1 MKLVQPLNFN
11 KSYFDVDETSGG
23 DIKLTPYLP
32 SMRVWKTINVNGG
45 LIVNGQGVKSNTS
58 IEVNVTF
65 TPVFSTSTGLLHHF
79 AVEVFCDTVLTTGQ
93 LTCLNA
99 SKQYVPLEMNLNIY
113 EIYRQILLNSDFRIA
128 GLKQAPPN
136 ASMFVN
142 ANGSHIALNSVTD
155 VYVPEIRGL
164 YYTLNYQ
171 QQANRTAEFNFITI
185 DNASGSAKGMLYPY
199 SCNIT
204 KLKVNNNGSLK
215 LSNCDHSAVFKH
227 VIVHPTTLNTV
238 MTVSATYN
246 PANDSYKPKFLESL
260 HVSFGASFKLLVQNL
275 SLV

>member
-11 KSYFDVDETSGG
+11 TSYFDVDETLGG

-32 SMRVWKTINVNGG
+32 SMRVWETISVNGG

-58 IEVNVTF
+58 KAVNVTS
-65 TPVFSTSTGLLHHF
+65 TPVFSTATGLLHHF
-79 AVEVFCDTVLTTGQ
+79 VVEVFCDTVLTTAQ
-93 LTCLNA
+93 LTFLDAN
-99 SKQYVPLEMNLNIY
+99 KLYVPLEMNLNIY

-128 GLKQAPPN
+128 GLKEAPPI

-142 ANGSHIALNSVTD
+142 ADGSHVALGTVTD

-171 QQANRTAEFNFITI
+171 QQANRTAEFNYTAA
-185 DNASGSAKGMLYPY
+185 NRTSGTVKGMLYPHSY
-199 SCNIT
+199 NIT
-204 KLKVNNNGSLK
+204 KLKVKTNGSLK
-215 LSNCDHSAVFKH
+215 SSNCDHSAVFKH
-227 VIVHPTTLNTV
+227 VLV
-238 MTVSATYN
+238 N
-246 PANDSYKPKFLESL
+246 PSNLTMAMNIGSSYSTANPIPMFIEPLQ
-260 HVSFGASFKLLVQNL
+260 VSFGASFKLLVRNL